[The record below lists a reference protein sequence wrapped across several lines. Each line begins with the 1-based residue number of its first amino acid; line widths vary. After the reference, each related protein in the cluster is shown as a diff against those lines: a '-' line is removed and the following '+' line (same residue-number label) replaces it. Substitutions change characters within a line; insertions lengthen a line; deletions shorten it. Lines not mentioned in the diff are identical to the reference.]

1 MPPTPAPTAARL
13 RGIDFRSFDD
23 ALHEALGGLEDVRRG
38 PWWLRCVEFHFT
50 QGNCV
55 AGDHFDWHLHNEI
68 QCEVILTGEF
78 SFGIR
83 GGRSHTLKPGDVL
96 ILPPQIVHRWR
107 CLRSGVML
115 GASYAIVPRADSLAT
130 PAPPANKALKLRP
143 PALPLLLRGLVEE
156 AALRGA
162 GEHFLR
168 RRLACW
174 IYLISTQILS
184 EGIFSSLAEDAATP
198 ESEAPRRHRIIS
210 KLVRFIDANLNADLS
225 MESLARV
232 ARLSTRQVHRI
243 FFEVTG
249 SSCHRYVMQR
259 RLELARSTLQTDPSL
274 SVKEV
279 AYQCGFSSA
288 SHFST
293 NFKRAFGVNPND
305 YPS

>member
-1 MPPTPAPTAARL
+1 MPPKPSTTVARL
-13 RGIDFRSFDD
+13 RRIDFRSFDD

-50 QGNCV
+50 QGDCT

-68 QCEVILTGEF
+68 QCEIILTGEF
-78 SFGIR
+78 SFGTR
-83 GGRSHTLKPGDVL
+83 GSRNQTLKSGDVL
-96 ILPPQIVHRWR
+96 ILPPGIVHRWR
-107 CLRSGVML
+107 CLRGGVML
-115 GASYAIVPRADSLAT
+115 GASYAVVPRADSLAAH
-130 PAPPANKALKLRP
+130 APSAKKALKLRP
-143 PALPLLLRGLVEE
+143 PSLPLLLKGLIEE
-156 AALRGA
+156 AALQGA
-162 GEHFLR
+162 NEHFLK

-184 EGIFSSLAEDAATP
+184 DGLFGSLADDDAAG

-210 KLVRFIDANLNADLS
+210 KLVRFIDANLDADLS
-225 MESLARV
+225 MQSLARV
-232 ARLSTRQVHRI
+232 ARLSTRQIHRI
-243 FFEVTG
+243 FLEVTG
-249 SSCHRYVMQR
+249 SSCHHYVMQR